1 MMKTTKWLL
10 FLVLVLILAI
20 PGSALAA
27 GNRSIL
33 PDRIIIGENY
43 TLGSGQTL
51 DGNLWIMGGNVS
63 LDPDSTVTGG
73 VQIMGGTLHV
83 NGTVEGDINA
93 MGGYVRLGDTAHIK
107 GNVNLIGGTLDRD
120 SGAQIDGEV
129 NTETGGPIR
138 FAPPAGTVRLPRID
152 FALNPIWQVM
162 RFFLEAFVMAALAVL
177 VVLFAPK
184 HVERTAHAIIA
195 QPLMA
200 GGLGLLTLV
209 VAPIVL
215 VVITLTIIL
224 IPVTILTIILLA
236 LLVVFGWIALG
247 LEVGQRMAQMFKV
260 EWALPVSAGLG
271 TLFLTIVVNA
281 IGQVPCI
288 GWLAPALVVFLGL
301 GGVLLTRFGTL
312 EYLGGKTLLP
322 PPTSMPVGPV
332 MPVAPVAP
340 QAPEIPETPEEP
352 VIPPVQ
358 GESKE

>member
-1 MMKTTKWLL
+1 MKTTKWLL

-27 GNRSIL
+27 GNKSII

-63 LDPDSTVTGG
+63 LDPNSTVTGG
-73 VQIMGGTLHV
+73 VQIMGGTLNV

-93 MGGYVRLGDTAHIK
+93 MGGFVRLGDQAHIK
-107 GNVNLIGGTLDRD
+107 GNVNLVGGSLDRGN
-120 SGAQIDGEV
+120 SAQVDGEV

-138 FAPPAGTVRLPRID
+138 IVPPAGTVRLPRID
-152 FALNPIWQVM
+152 LALSPIWQVM

-184 HVERTAHAIIA
+184 HVERTAHAVVA
-195 QPLMA
+195 QPLVA

-209 VAPIVL
+209 VVPIVL
-215 VVITLTIIL
+215 VAITLTIIL
-224 IPVTILTIILLA
+224 IPVTILTIILLTVMVA
-236 LLVVFGWIALG
+236 FGWIALG
-247 LEVGQRMAQMFKV
+247 MEVGQRIAQMFKV

-281 IGQVPCI
+281 IGRVPCI
-288 GWLAPALVVFLGL
+288 GWLAPALVIFLGL

-322 PPTSMPVGPV
+322 PPTSVPVAPV

-340 QAPEIPETPEEP
+340 QAPEIPVTPEKP
-352 VIPPVQ
+352 VIPPLQ
-358 GESKE
+358 DESKN